1 LTKRLLIAALG
12 LTLTIPNSY
21 ANEPSNQVKH
31 ILTYEEP
38 KPIRRVSP
46 KYPVEAAKDGREGW
60 TRLSFVINEQGR
72 VRDVL
77 LLESSGSADLDRESI
92 RAVKKWKYSPAIE
105 NGKPVEQCMNSV
117 QMDFKMGGR
126 TTIGARKH
134 FKKQYTIALDYF
146 NQKDYDNMLIALEKL
161 SEIRKRHLS
170 ENNYY
175 HLLYADYYKEI
186 GQPDKE
192 LLHLNKVATNGD
204 LTDKQAFSVLYRRYN
219 RQLVT
224 NKLTSAIRTYKKLIE
239 TEAAQQYLPQLTQS
253 FDSLTKFINEE
264 QEIVVNGDIGTS
276 DFWTHRLLRNQF
288 TLTDIQGNLNKID
301 VRCSNKRHVYTVE
314 NDNSWSLPS
323 SWKNCSIY
331 LYGDDNTTF
340 KVVEHS

>member
-1 LTKRLLIAALG
+1 MTKRFLISALS
-12 LTLTIPNSY
+12 LAITTSVVY
-21 ANEPSNQVKH
+21 ANDTNNQVTH

-38 KPIRRVSP
+38 KPIKRVP
-46 KYPVEAAKDGREGW
+46 AKYPTEAARDGREGW
-60 TRLSFVINEQGR
+60 TRMSFVINKEGR

-117 QMDFKMGGR
+117 QMDFKMGGS

-134 FKKQYTIALDYF
+134 FKKQYNIALNHF
-146 NQKDYDNMLIALEKL
+146 KQKDYDSMLIALKEL
-161 SEIRKRHLS
+161 SEFRKRHLS

-186 GQPDKE
+186 NQPEKE
-192 LLHLNKVATNGD
+192 LLHLNNVTTNGG
-204 LTDKQAFSVLYRRYN
+204 LTDEQAFSVLYRRYS
-219 RQLVT
+219 RQLAT
-224 NKLTSAIRTYKKLIE
+224 NKITSAIKTYKKLIE
-239 TEAAQQYLPQLTQS
+239 TEAAQQYLPQLTKS
-253 FDSLTKFINEE
+253 FDTLTKFINEE
-264 QEIVVNGDIGTS
+264 QEIIVNGDIGTS
-276 DFWTHRLLRNQF
+276 DFWSHTLLRNRF

-301 VRCSNKRHVYTVE
+301 VRCSNKRHVYTVV
-314 NDNSWSLPS
+314 NDNSWSLPK
-323 SWKNCSIY
+323 SWKNCNIY